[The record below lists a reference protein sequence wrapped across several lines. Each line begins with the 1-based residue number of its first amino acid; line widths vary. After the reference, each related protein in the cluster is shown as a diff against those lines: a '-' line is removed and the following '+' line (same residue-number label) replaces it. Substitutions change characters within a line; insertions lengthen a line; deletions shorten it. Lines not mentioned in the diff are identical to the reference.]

1 LTNQI
6 FLLHA
11 HEVWLYAGNAIIV
24 IEKRY

>member
-1 LTNQI
+1 M
-6 FLLHA
+6 HA